1 MHGIRGITEI
11 ITKPGLVNVDFND
24 INTIMKNGGMAIIG
38 MGESSDDSDRVPQ
51 AVHEALNSPLL
62 GDIDM
67 ASAKG
72 AMIRVQGG
80 PDMTVSEAEK
90 AAEMVSSKLSSR
102 ARIIWGCSIEPE
114 LKGKVR
120 LLVVIT
126 GVKSSMF
133 PSK

>member
-1 MHGIRGITEI
+1 VE
-11 ITKPGLVNVDFND
+11 
-24 INTIMKNGGMAIIG
+24 
-38 MGESSDDSDRVPQ
+38 
-51 AVHEALNSPLL
+51 EALNSPLL

-80 PDMTVSEAEK
+80 PDMTVGEAEK
-90 AAEMVSSKLSSR
+90 AAEMVSLRLSPR

-126 GVKSSMF
+126 GVRSPMFSSTDTR
-133 PSK
+133 